1 MKPATHCPTGKAV
14 ITSFELAEKA
24 RKRSNKKHGKPM
36 SKYRR
41 AICGALHLGA
51 PSRAKKPL
59 KTINNNHE
67 LRFS

>member
-1 MKPATHCPTGKAV
+1 MNCPTGKSA
-14 ITSFELAEKA
+14 ITSYELAEKA

-36 SKYRR
+36 SKYRC

-59 KTINNNHE
+59 KTITNNHHIN
-67 LRFS
+67 